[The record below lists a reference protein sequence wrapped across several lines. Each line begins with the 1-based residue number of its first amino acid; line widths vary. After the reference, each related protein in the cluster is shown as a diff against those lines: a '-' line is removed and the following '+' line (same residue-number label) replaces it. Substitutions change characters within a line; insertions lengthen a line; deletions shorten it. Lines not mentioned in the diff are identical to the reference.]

1 MAQKQ
6 RSFKVSIVGMF
17 CSLLTLTVASILSFT
32 YFKNRE
38 ALIESVSQRFEAG
51 SSAVID
57 KATSYMQSAQSL
69 AEISTRLLEE
79 PNINLDVDSN
89 LESYLMEAVMI
100 QPHVDLFYFGNE
112 SGQFLQAADLGY
124 EIYSKSITRKD
135 GQASTYFQYYD
146 RDLNKTK
153 TTLKEQEQY
162 DPRKRPWYKGAKR
175 TKSTYWS
182 DPYIFFENGKP
193 GITVAAPV
201 YLKNDELKGVLGV
214 DITLEGLSDF
224 LKNMNLSPNS
234 IAMIFDQDG
243 QILAYPEPEKMMTV
257 EDGEIRNVRPH
268 ELGIPWL
275 TQAFRQYEDQKEP
288 FFAYT
293 EGHQKYLARFSPFPE
308 YFGKDWT
315 LAIMAPE
322 DDFLGDTKAI
332 LQITLWISAGVFL
345 VAILIGLALSKKL
358 SNPIE
363 VLSHEILEVGNF
375 KLNNQIDIKTP
386 IKEIQ
391 VMDTAIS
398 RMKNGLRAFQ
408 RYVPASLVQQLV
420 VSGEDASLGGRDREL
435 TIFFSD
441 IDGFTAI
448 TEDTPPRDL
457 MIQLSEYFDPII
469 RAIDEEKGT
478 LDKFIGDAV
487 MAFWGAPTIN
497 DDHAYYACRAAL
509 RCQEAI
515 HKLNAIWIEKGLQP
529 FETRIGLHT
538 GYCIVGNIGS
548 NDRMNYSV
556 LGDTVNLAHRLEG
569 VNKFYGTEIII
580 SRSTYRYIKNNCI
593 CRILDQ
599 ITVMG
604 KTQSEQIYEL
614 LAEKTEDVPQEL
626 ESFAETFNKAYQHYT
641 QREWQAALELFEEC
655 LSFRSEDKPSLG
667 YIKQCQNY
675 LIRDPDK
682 SWTPIT
688 KLDEK

>member
-1 MAQKQ
+1 MTVRQ

-17 CSLLTLTVASILSFT
+17 CSLLTLTVILILSFT
-32 YFKNRE
+32 YLKNRE
-38 ALIESVSQRFEAG
+38 ALIDFVSQRFEAG

-57 KATSYMQSAQSL
+57 KATAYMQSAQSL
-69 AEISTRLLEE
+69 AEISTKLLEE
-79 PNINLDVDSN
+79 PNIDLEVESN
-89 LESYLMEAVMI
+89 LGFYLMEAVMI
-100 QPHVDLFYFGNE
+100 HPHVDLFYFGNE
-112 SGQFLQAADLGY
+112 SGQFLQAADLGS

-135 GQASTYFQYYD
+135 GQASTFFQYYD
-146 RDLNKTK
+146 RDLNRTK
-153 TTLKEQEQY
+153 TTLKEQEEY
-162 DPRKRPWYKGAKR
+162 DPRKRPWYKGAKS

-201 YLKNDELKGVLGV
+201 YSRNDELKGVLGV

-224 LKNMNLSPNS
+224 LQKMDLSPNS
-234 IAMIFDQDG
+234 IAMIFDEHG

-257 EDGEIRNVRPH
+257 ENGEIRNVRPH
-268 ELGIPWL
+268 ELGVPWV
-275 TQAFRQYEDQKEP
+275 THAVRRYEDQKEP
-288 FFAYT
+288 FFSYT
-293 EGHQKYLARFSPFPE
+293 EGHEKYLARFSPFPD

-322 DDFLGDTKAI
+322 DDFLGKAKSI
-332 LQITLWISAGVFL
+332 LQITLWISAGVL
-345 VAILIGLALSKKL
+345 LIAILIGLALSKKL
-358 SNPIE
+358 SRPIE
-363 VLSHEILEVGNF
+363 VLSLEILKVGKF
-375 KLNNQIDIKTP
+375 ELDNQITIKTP

-391 VMDTAIS
+391 DMETAIS

-408 RYVPASLVQQLV
+408 RYVPASLVKELV

-441 IDGFTAI
+441 IAGFTSI

-469 RAIDEEKGT
+469 KTIAEEKGT

-497 DDHAYYACRAAL
+497 DDHAYSACRTAL
-509 RCQEAI
+509 RCQEAV
-515 HKLNAIWIEKGLQP
+515 HRLNEIWVDKGQQP
-529 FETRIGLHT
+529 FNTRIGLHT

-556 LGDTVNLAHRLEG
+556 LGDNVNLASRLEG
-569 VNKFYGTEIII
+569 VNKLYGTEIII
-580 SRSTYRYIKNNCI
+580 SRNTHRYIKNNFI

-614 LAEKTEDVPQEL
+614 LAEDTEDVPQEL
-626 ESFAETFNKAYQHYT
+626 KSFAETFNKAYRHYT
-641 QREWQAALELFEEC
+641 QREWQPALDLFEES
-655 LSFRSEDKPSLG
+655 LSYRPEDEAGLG
-667 YIKQCQNY
+667 YIKQCQEFVTRN
-675 LIRDPDK
+675 PHE

-688 KLDEK
+688 RIDEK